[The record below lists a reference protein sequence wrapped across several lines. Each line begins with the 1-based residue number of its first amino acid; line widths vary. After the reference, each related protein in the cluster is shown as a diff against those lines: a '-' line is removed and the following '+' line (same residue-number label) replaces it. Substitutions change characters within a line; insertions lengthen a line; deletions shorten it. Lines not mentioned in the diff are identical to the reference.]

1 MAAYTAYDI
10 GDQVTVTALFEIGTT
25 DTDPTTVK
33 LKVTTPTGTT
43 TTYTYGTDANITR
56 QSAGNYT
63 GTFDVTMA
71 GYYKWRWIGT
81 TQVKAAKQGF
91 VGVRLENTA

>member
-10 GDQVTVTALFEIGTT
+10 GDQVTLTVIFEIGTI
-25 DTDPTTVK
+25 DTDPTTIA
-33 LKVTTPTGTT
+33 LEVTTPTGVT
-43 TTYTYGTDANITR
+43 TTYAYPTSTNITR

-71 GYYKWRWIGT
+71 GYYKWRWVGT
-81 TQVKAAKQGF
+81 TAVKSAAQGF
-91 VGVRLENTA
+91 VGVRLKNTA